1 MATVEA
7 TLRAHAQR
15 RVVQQVLP
23 GRPPGGR
30 GVDTL
35 SAQAFGSVI
44 REVRLLAGL
53 PQEALAH
60 AADLDQTHVYQVERG
75 LLQPSLFAML
85 KLSAA
90 LRYRAP
96 YLLAATE
103 REMKR
108 STAKPRMAARP
119 KR

>member
-1 MATVEA
+1 MP
-7 TLRAHAQR
+7 HR

-23 GRPPGGR
+23 GRPR
-30 GVDTL
+30 GARTFDPL
-35 SAQAFGSVI
+35 SAQAFGKVI
-44 REVRLLAGL
+44 REVRLLTGL
-53 PQEALAH
+53 SQEALAH
-60 AADLDQTHVYQVERG
+60 AADLDRTHVSKVERG

-90 LRYRAP
+90 LGYRAS

-108 STAKPRMAARP
+108 ATAKPRKVIARS